1 MCDNEYLA
9 HYVVRER
16 IREAEASSAL
26 RALLRDKRALDRGH
40 TEVRPTKLELWWQ
53 ASTAWAAQ
61 LALPKM
67 SNRL

>member
-16 IREAEASSAL
+16 IREAEAGSAL
-26 RALLRDKRALDRGH
+26 RALLRAKRALDRDRAQ
-40 TEVRPTKLELWWQ
+40 TRPTRLELWWQ
-53 ASTAWAAQ
+53 ASPAWAAY